1 VDTELL
7 FADGSAPR
15 PQLPFRLS
23 ALVSSR
29 LLGRDRTWVGSDRL
43 GHERR
48 RLFFSK
54 GNLQCQAI
62 AIFLQRGDP
71 GLRLLFPKIE
81 PCLQLLARDKELREV
96 VEMLTT
102 FLGLQRQKVLSRFD
116 VLVKERLEVVKVPA
130 PFVRVQIPIVLAVG
144 KELLEFEFLEVLA
157 TSHMKQGRVGASTR
171 ACNPV
176 ASCWLR
182 G

>member
-7 FADGSAPR
+7 FADGSVPR

-29 LLGRDRTWVGSDRL
+29 LLGRDRTWVGSDSL

-54 GNLQCQAI
+54 GNLQCQAL
-62 AIFLQRGDP
+62 AIFSQRSVP

-81 PCLQLLARDKELREV
+81 LSLQLLARDKELREV

-102 FLGLQRQKVLSRFD
+102 FLELQHQKVLSRFD
-116 VLVKERLEVVKVPA
+116 VVVKERLEVVKVLA

-144 KELLEFEFLEVLA
+144 KELLEFGFLEVLA
-157 TSHMKQGRVGASTR
+157 RSQEKQGQVGASTR
-171 ACNPV
+171 ACDPV
-176 ASCWLR
+176 ASCWLL